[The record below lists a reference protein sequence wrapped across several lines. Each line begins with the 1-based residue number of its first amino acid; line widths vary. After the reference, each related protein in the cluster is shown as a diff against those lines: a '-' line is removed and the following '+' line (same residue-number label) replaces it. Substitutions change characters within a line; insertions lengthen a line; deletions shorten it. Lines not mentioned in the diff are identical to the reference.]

1 MCDVVAHRRGGT
13 VKTVPIRRSTREWVE
28 ALCAYLFAASVGA
41 TLGAV
46 WASEA
51 LGLSW

>member
-1 MCDVVAHRRGGT
+1 MCDVVADRKGGR
-13 VKTVPIRRSTREWVE
+13 VKTVRISRATREWVE
-28 ALCAYLFAASVGA
+28 ALCACLFAASVGA